1 MSSKKPRSKVGSL
14 DIEINYLAKVLF
26 CLMIFLALVIVFMD
40 GIQGSWYF
48 KFFRCLLLLCSIIP
62 ISMKINLDMAKAY
75 YSFKINCDTDIP
87 ETVARSSTIAEEL
100 GRVQVLLSDKT
111 GTLT

>member
-1 MSSKKPRSKVGSL
+1 
-14 DIEINYLAKVLF
+14 
-26 CLMIFLALVIVFMD
+26 
-40 GIQGSWYF
+40 
-48 KFFRCLLLLCSIIP
+48 
-62 ISMKINLDMAKAY
+62 MKINLDMAKAY
-75 YSFKINCDTDIP
+75 YSYKINCDTDIP